1 MNYALFIKFR
11 NLGDSV
17 ILTSAIQAMPSSFGV
32 DVVCFEDS
40 KEIFVSNPRVRHVF
54 SMTRE
59 GTKLQRM
66 FSKIR
71 LITKIWQG
79 NYEVCINFSGELRGV
94 FLGSFSNAR
103 RKVILNDQRN
113 LVIKKLLGWRLVPI
127 NKVNRHSVQLDLDL
141 LRSENLFPQ
150 LSKPPNYF
158 FSITNLA
165 ASRVDRWLR
174 EHCLAERRFVLI
186 HAASRWTFK
195 QIPLTVWV
203 ELIGQLRT
211 RFPLDFVL
219 SGSSSD
225 LLLNDELSRMV
236 HPQLPYPTDFSLA
249 ETAALYSK
257 AYLLISIDS
266 LSIHLASAV
275 GLPTV
280 AIFGPS
286 GEANWAPW
294 GVPYRIVEQSS
305 RFPCRPCGRDGCGG
319 SKASDCLITMPSR
332 SVLYAVESLIS
343 EVDVDA

>member
-32 DVVCFEDS
+32 DVLCFEDS

-54 SMTRE
+54 SMSRE
-59 GTKLQRM
+59 GTKLQRI

-71 LITKIWQG
+71 LIAKIWQE
-79 NYEVCINFSGELRGV
+79 NYEVCIHFSGELRGV

-113 LVIKKLLGWRLVPI
+113 LLIKKLLGWRLVRI

-141 LRSENLFPQ
+141 LRSENLFPE

-158 FSITNLA
+158 FPITNSA
-165 ASRVDRWLR
+165 ATRVDRWLR
-174 EHCLAERRFVLI
+174 EHSLAQRRFVLI

-195 QIPLTVWV
+195 QLPLTVWV

-211 RFPLDFVL
+211 KFPLEIVL
-219 SGSSSD
+219 SGSSGD
-225 LLLNDELSRMV
+225 ILLNDKLSRLV
-236 HPQLPYPTDFSLA
+236 HPCLPYPMDFSLA

-257 AYLLISIDS
+257 AHLLISIDS

-275 GLPTV
+275 GLPTA

-319 SKASDCLITMPSR
+319 SKASDCLITMPSS

-343 EVDVDA
+343 ELNVYA